1 MSTFH
6 QKQKIHIPTAEIR
19 MKSHTFPD
27 YKQHEQPTNCL
38 LHLGLSEADT
48 LKQKNI
54 NSSLIKDPSP
64 KTSFSY
70 SYLAI

>member
-48 LKQKNI
+48 PLNEKI
-54 NSSLIKDPSP
+54 IKFKFNQRSKP
-64 KTSFSY
+64 
-70 SYLAI
+70 

>member
-48 LKQKNI
+48 LK
-54 NSSLIKDPSP
+54 
-64 KTSFSY
+64 
-70 SYLAI
+70 